1 MFCPNCGNEVPQSAR
16 FCKYCGCKLAP
27 FKTAPSRETDIK
39 AAYEK
44 NIDTLAKT
52 IAAFKETHD
61 QNTFS
66 SLFEQTKGIVTI

>member
-16 FCKYCGCKLAP
+16 FCKYCGCKLALL
-27 FKTAPSRETDIK
+27 KTAPSRETDIK

-52 IAAFKETHD
+52 IAAFKETTTRVH
-61 QNTFS
+61 FLR
-66 SLFEQTKGIVTI
+66 SLSRPRVS

>member
-16 FCKYCGCKLAP
+16 FCKYCGCKLALL
-27 FKTAPSRETDIK
+27 KTAPSREIDIK

-61 QNTFS
+61 QSTFS
-66 SLFEQTKGIVTI
+66 SLFEQTKGIGN

>member
-16 FCKYCGCKLAP
+16 FCKYCGCKLTLLR
-27 FKTAPSRETDIK
+27 TAPSRESDIK

-61 QNTFS
+61 QNT
-66 SLFEQTKGIVTI
+66 L